1 MHIIRMT
8 RIFLSMY
15 SEGFKNMKPLGKKL
29 WLIIGVKVV
38 IFFVIMKILFFPNFL
53 KTNFNNDRDRAEHV
67 INNLIQGEK

>member
-67 INNLIQGEK
+67 INSLIQGEK

>member
-8 RIFLSMY
+8 RLFLSMY

-38 IFFVIMKILFFPNFL
+38 IFFIIMKILFFPNFL
-53 KTNFNNDRDRAEHV
+53 KTNFNNDRDRADHV